1 MMDPELVPMALIRE
15 GVHIT
20 RAEAS
25 IAGIRMLMLS
35 VLICGAFGDCR
46 RKRECLKPKN

>member
-20 RAEAS
+20 KAEAS
-25 IAGIRMLMLS
+25 IAGIRMLMLT
-35 VLICGAFGDCR
+35 VLIRGALGEFR
-46 RKRECLKPKN
+46 RKRDDPKPKN